1 MTQAMAASEW
11 LADRGHELVGVVIG
25 ESTRRQ
31 VPGFVQDA
39 LQVPFFQVA
48 SPNFVA
54 DERGGVNLWKS
65 VAVHSRLWFS
75 HYEPALRHIDAHV
88 GDVRPDVIVNFFEG
102 MTGLWALRRRP
113 RVPIVAVAH
122 QFMFMHP
129 AYRFAPGA
137 PLQQASLRLYTRIA
151 GARARIRLA
160 LSLYPAP
167 AVRSRRLRVAGP
179 ILRRE
184 VHEMAAQSRPSD
196 GSLLAYLMEP
206 GMSDQLQRAAD
217 AHPGQRIDCFWDGPA
232 ERRGANLFFH
242 PLDRYAFLEH
252 MARARGVL
260 TTAGF
265 EGIGEAMM
273 FGKPALMVPV
283 PGHYEQRCNAP
294 DAERA
299 GAGIAAESFDVGRL
313 LDFERTYRPPDG
325 FREWCG
331 GAESALIEA
340 VEAAAG

>member
-11 LADRGHELVGVVIG
+11 LASRGHELIGVVIG
-25 ESTRRQ
+25 ESTRRT
-31 VPGFVQDA
+31 VPGFVHDA
-39 LQVPFFQVA
+39 LQVPFLQVA

-54 DERGGVNLWKS
+54 DDRGGVNLWKS

-75 HYEPALRHIDAHV
+75 HYEPALKHIEAHV
-88 GDVRPDVIVNFFEG
+88 RELQPDVIVNFFEG

-113 RVPIVAVAH
+113 KVPIVAVAH

-129 AYRFAPGA
+129 VYRFAPGA

-151 GARARIRLA
+151 AAGARIRLA
-160 LSLYPAP
+160 LSLYPAA
-167 AVRSRRLRVAGP
+167 AVPSRRLRVAGP

-184 VHEMAAQSRPSD
+184 VHELAAEGREPD

-206 GMSDQLQRAAD
+206 GLADELERAAD
-217 AHPGQRIDCFWDGPA
+217 GHLDQRVDCFWDGPA
-232 ERRGANLFFH
+232 EQRGPNMFFH
-242 PLDRYAFLEH
+242 PLDRWAFLEH
-252 MARARGVL
+252 MARCSGVL

-265 EGIGEAMM
+265 EGIGEAMLL
-273 FGKPALMVPV
+273 GKPALMVPV

-299 GAGIAAESFDVGRL
+299 GAGLAARTFDVGRL
-313 LDFERTYRPPDG
+313 LELARTYRPPAG
-325 FREWCG
+325 FQAWCA
-331 GAESALIEA
+331 GAEAAFVAA
-340 VEAAAG
+340 VEDALS